1 MPSCQFHLW
10 SKNENYLAKTYR
22 DTIDISLYE
31 YGPPATTGEM
41 DRQTSVTSAGKR
53 HSGPQ
58 RAKTPAVDGE
68 CPRPAQSG
76 GESARVSDGR
86 NRDAARRIAGPVP
99 GQPKL
104 APGPMRT
111 LSVRA
116 QNVLKELAVELTGEQ
131 PPKGTWAPSRELL
144 LALTAERLATARNC
158 GPHTAAEIIAWAQGC
173 GVTVKSSLQYGRSLS
188 QMWAGLVA
196 NASAGALTSAEVI
209 GALERSIRRKSV
221 RIPVAFQ
228 VILVKILLSNFE

>member
-1 MPSCQFHLW
+1 
-10 SKNENYLAKTYR
+10 
-22 DTIDISLYE
+22 
-31 YGPPATTGEM
+31 M
-41 DRQTSVTSAGKR
+41 DRQTSVTSVGKR

-58 RAKTPAVDGE
+58 RAKTPAADGE
-68 CPRPAQSG
+68 CQRPAQPG
-76 GESARVSDGR
+76 GEGGRASDGR
-86 NRDAARRIAGPVP
+86 TRLAARRAASPVP
-99 GQPKL
+99 AQPKL
-104 APGPMRT
+104 APGPMKA

-116 QNVLKELAVELTGEQ
+116 QNVLKELAVALTGEQ

-158 GPHTAAEIIAWAQGC
+158 GPHTAREIIAWAQGC
-173 GVTVKSSLQYGRSLS
+173 GVTVKPPLQYSRSLS

-209 GALERSIRRKSV
+209 GALQRSIRRKSI